1 MDHHLAATPVTAPEM
16 LIRIGDFDVPVSDVM
31 QAIDWLKATMG
42 DHSAFHRSF
51 TGLSAPLDAWS
62 LTQHYKDVK
71 RDPRIP
77 GESGKEKIRN
87 YLLQCLAD
95 AEDGQV
101 MEDAARTATAGGQG
115 FKPDQAERKAIE
127 DRAME
132 AARKHYADDDWLEN
146 DADTEAC
153 KSNPFDLILRR
164 NGEIKHVEVKGT
176 TGAGITVILTEGE
189 VKHVRDGCEATEPC
203 HTVALFILTGI
214 EIAKGTDGKPKAT
227 GGRKQVH
234 DPWHLTDGLQ
244 AKTYSYLVPSHSP
257 SYDSTSGLGKGS
269 DA

>member
-1 MDHHLAATPVTAPEM
+1 VDHHLAATPVTAPEM
-16 LIRIGDFDVPVSDVM
+16 LIRVGDFDAPVSDVM
-31 QAIDWLKATMG
+31 QAIGWLKATMG
-42 DHSAFHRSF
+42 DHSVFHRSF

-77 GESGKEKIRN
+77 GKSGKEKIRY

-127 DRAME
+127 ELAME

-164 NGEIKHVEVKGT
+164 NGEIKHVEAKGT

-214 EIAKGTDGKPKAT
+214 EIAKGADGKPKAT
-227 GGRKQVH
+227 GGHKQVH

-244 AKTYSYLVPSHSP
+244 AKTYSYLVPLTALA
-257 SYDSTSGLGKGS
+257 STAQA
-269 DA
+269 D